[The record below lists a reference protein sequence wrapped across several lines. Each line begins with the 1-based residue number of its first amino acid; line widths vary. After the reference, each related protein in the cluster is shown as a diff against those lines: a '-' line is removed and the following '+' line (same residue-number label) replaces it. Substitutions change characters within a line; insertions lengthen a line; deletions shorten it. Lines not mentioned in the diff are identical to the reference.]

1 MQDKLLGW
9 LEDIRLAA
17 DNVIRFAGEHDL
29 LAYLGD
35 DLRRS
40 AIERQLITLGE
51 AMAQF
56 AKDFPAEAATIHEWR
71 EAISFR
77 NILVHRYRTLDH
89 VLIYGI
95 IRKKLPAL
103 RDQVAAMIADLE
115 NPQ

>member
-17 DNVIRFAGEHDL
+17 DSVIRFVGDL
-29 LAYLGD
+29 DLPTYLGD

-40 AIERQLITLGE
+40 AIERQLITLGV
-51 AMAQF
+51 AMVQF
-56 AKDFPAEAATIHEWR
+56 AKDFPAEAATINEWR

-89 VLIYGI
+89 VLIYRI
-95 IRKKLPAL
+95 IRTKLPAL
-103 RDQVAAMIADLE
+103 RDQVAAKIAKLE
-115 NPQ
+115 NLQ

>member
-1 MQDKLLGW
+1 MQVRMLGW

-17 DNVIRFAGEHDL
+17 DDVVRIAAGLDL
-29 LAYLGD
+29 DGYMANDEKRL
-35 DLRRS
+35 

-56 AKDFPAEAATIHEWR
+56 AKEFPAEAATTHEWR

-95 IRKKLPAL
+95 IRTKLPAL
-103 RDQVAAMIADLE
+103 RDQVAATIAKLE
-115 NPQ
+115 KSE